1 MKIFGIGTDIVNIK
15 RLKKTISKKN
25 SYFKVRIF
33 SKNEINYCEKKKNPY
48 PFYAKRFAAK
58 EACSKALGTGFR
70 KGVFYRDME
79 IINLPSGKPT
89 LKLYGGA
96 LSRLNELCAGGF
108 SPIIELSIT
117 DDKKLALAIVIIYG
131 NKI

>member
-1 MKIFGIGTDIVNIK
+1 MKILGIGVDIVDNK
-15 RLKKTISKKN
+15 RLKNSIKNKSFISRLFTLLEIKNSKLVKDKSIYFSKK
-25 SYFKVRIF
+25 
-33 SKNEINYCEKKKNPY
+33 
-48 PFYAKRFAAK
+48 FAAK
-58 EACSKALGTGFR
+58 ESFSKALGTGLR

-89 LKLYGGA
+89 LRLYGGA
-96 LSRLNELCAGGF
+96 LSRLNELCAGDF

>member
-1 MKIFGIGTDIVNIK
+1 MIIGIGQDICDVNRINSTLSRFGSRFINRIYTLEERKKCELRKNRTD
-15 RLKKTISKKN
+15 
-25 SYFKVRIF
+25 
-33 SKNEINYCEKKKNPY
+33 C
-48 PFYAKRFAAK
+48 YAKRFAAK
-58 EACSKALGTGFR
+58 EACSKALGTGLR

-89 LKLYGGA
+89 LRLYGGA

>member
-1 MKIFGIGTDIVNIK
+1 MIGLGSDLIDIRRIENTLSKFGD
-15 RLKKTISKKN
+15 RFKK
-25 SYFKVRIF
+25 RIF
-33 SKNEINYCEKKKNPY
+33 TENEIKKCERRKESAAC
-48 PFYAKRFAAK
+48 YAKRFAAK
-58 EACSKALGTGFR
+58 EACSKALGTGLR

-89 LKLYGGA
+89 LRLYGGA
-96 LSRLNELCAGGF
+96 LSRLNELCAGDF

>member
-1 MKIFGIGTDIVNIK
+1 MIIGIGQDICDVNRIKSTLSRFGSRFINRIYTLEERKKCELRKNRTD
-15 RLKKTISKKN
+15 
-25 SYFKVRIF
+25 
-33 SKNEINYCEKKKNPY
+33 C
-48 PFYAKRFAAK
+48 YAKRFAAK
-58 EACSKALGTGFR
+58 EACSKALGTGLR

-89 LKLYGGA
+89 LRLYGGA
-96 LSRLNELCAGGF
+96 LSRLNELCAGDF

>member
-1 MKIFGIGTDIVNIK
+1 MKIYGIGTDIANIN
-15 RLKKTISKKN
+15 RIKKSI
-25 SYFKVRIF
+25 
-33 SKNEINYCEKKKNPY
+33 KKKN
-48 PFYAKRFAAK
+48 FINRLFNNSEIKKCNSQINKANCYAKRFAAK
-58 EACSKALGTGFR
+58 EACSKALGTGLR

-89 LKLYGGA
+89 LRLYGGA
-96 LSRLNELCAGGF
+96 LSRLNELCAGDF